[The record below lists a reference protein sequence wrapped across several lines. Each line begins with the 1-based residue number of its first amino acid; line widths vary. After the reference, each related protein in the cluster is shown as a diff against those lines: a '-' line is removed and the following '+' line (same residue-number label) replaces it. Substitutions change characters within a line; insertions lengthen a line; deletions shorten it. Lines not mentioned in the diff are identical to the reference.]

1 MRDSHGASEREQPL
15 DRVSRLIREGH
26 MTQEVVDHA
35 VGFWRDQLR
44 QGVRLPHRELVVI
57 SLDDLYHVLV
67 DPRIL
72 RRVERIEMML
82 QGVFEIRTT
91 SEGRQ
96 CALSRWSEQDQN
108 LCGYIILQADSRLR
122 TMHVVDEKRLER
134 QARKGELLWRQ

>member
-1 MRDSHGASEREQPL
+1 
-15 DRVSRLIREGH
+15 